1 MSKYKFG
8 DTFIK
13 ENKAYIVLDYKDKIY
28 YLQTR
33 AGTLINRSVD
43 ELDDLVERLEYT
55 YYPGFCDPKFIV
67 AGDFHIGDMVV
78 GRKDGVESRFSH
90 KKRVG
95 IVIGKSVRQSA
106 WYDKQRQHYIKIMW
120 SDNGQI
126 EKYNFTKQLFCL
138 FNKYHWDTTFH
149 KFRWKL
155 LPLIK

>member
-13 ENKAYIVLDYKDKIY
+13 KNKAYIVLDYKDKIY

-33 AGTLINRSVD
+33 AGTLISRSVD

-55 YYPGFCDPKFIV
+55 YYPGLCDPKFIT
-67 AGDFHIGDMVV
+67 AGDFHIGDMVI
-78 GRKDGVESRFSH
+78 GRKEGVETRYSN

-95 IVIGKSVRQSA
+95 IVIGKSVRRCA
-106 WYDKQRQHYIKIMW
+106 WFDKQTNHYIKIMW
-120 SDNGQI
+120 SDNGQV
-126 EKYNFTKQLFCL
+126 EKYSFTKELFYL
-138 FNKYHWDTTFH
+138 FNKYYSNTTFH

-155 LPLIK
+155 LPVVK